1 LVEHHVANVVVV
13 GSNPITRFLMLSF
26 SAGRPVA
33 ILAVTLRSEWL
44 AGIGAAA
51 RGGHAVDRV

>member
-1 LVEHHVANVVVV
+1 
-13 GSNPITRFLMLSF
+13 
-26 SAGRPVA
+26 VA
-33 ILAVTLRSEWL
+33 ILAVTLRSEWP

>member
-1 LVEHHVANVVVV
+1 
-13 GSNPITRFLMLSF
+13 
-26 SAGRPVA
+26 VA